1 MTDIHAHYDDA
12 KFDGDREELLASL
25 SYMKIINA
33 GCDRISS
40 EKARA
45 LAEKYE
51 NIYFTAGVHP
61 EYAAVCEDLES
72 WHVPLLSNPKCVGI
86 GEI

>member
-51 NIYFTAGVHP
+51 NI
-61 EYAAVCEDLES
+61 
-72 WHVPLLSNPKCVGI
+72 
-86 GEI
+86 